1 MLANLVLK
9 LGLPQPQH
17 LEGLRDLSRYV
28 DERANLQPAL
38 RAPYVGDAAFA
49 HKGGVH
55 VSAVN
60 KHPGTY
66 EHVPP
71 EAVGNRRRV
80 LLSELSGRANVV
92 AKDREDDPRADG
104 QGTAR
109 AVVERLKELENRGYA
124 FEGAEASYRLLADK
138 VRGTYTPYFLLHGFT
153 VMIDKADEQA
163 AARCEATIRVQ
174 VGGVL
179 EHTAAD
185 GDGPVNALDRA
196 LLKALGR
203 FYPSLRDLHLVD
215 YKVRVL
221 SGPETGTASLVRV
234 QVEMSDGHDSWGT
247 VGAST
252 NIIEASYEAL
262 VDAYEYRLVATGA
275 QPQSVEDVRSGRP
288 DAVPELG

>member
-1 MLANLVLK
+1 
-9 LGLPQPQH
+9 
-17 LEGLRDLSRYV
+17 
-28 DERANLQPAL
+28 
-38 RAPYVGDAAFA
+38 
-49 HKGGVH
+49 
-55 VSAVN
+55 
-60 KHPGTY
+60 
-66 EHVPP
+66 
-71 EAVGNRRRV
+71 
-80 LLSELSGRANVV
+80 
-92 AKDREDDPRADG
+92 
-104 QGTAR
+104 
-109 AVVERLKELENRGYA
+109 
-124 FEGAEASYRLLADK
+124 
-138 VRGTYTPYFLLHGFT
+138 
-153 VMIDKADEQA
+153 MIDKADEQA

-174 VGGVL
+174 VGGAL

-275 QPQSVEDVRSGRP
+275 QPQAVEDVRSGRP
-288 DAVPELG
+288 DAVPEPG